1 MCVIESSYKQ
11 QVPNFV
17 DKGNKQDHMRI
28 FEIQKKITSIYAVWI
43 LLPKNDPLTI
53 MKNDIEHKNVSL
65 YNVIGS

>member
-28 FEIQKKITSIYAVWI
+28 FRNTKTTTSIYAVWI
-43 LLPKNDPLTI
+43 LLKNDPLTI